1 MPDPNQTAKSF
12 TSPQALGHTLRWRSD
27 FGLGQQGVNSA
38 GQEISSPQP
47 GETGEVFNM
56 YKHQLMDP
64 QETVYIYSSPDLEQQ
79 FSARI
84 ASISATTGGPYYVLY
99 GNGWAIGFDDSNADN
114 LQYAQKIIGGS
125 LVTYADGQVQGFE

>member
-1 MPDPNQTAKSF
+1 MPDPNQIAKSF
-12 TSPQALGHTLRWRSD
+12 SSPQALGRALKWRSD

-56 YKHQLMDP
+56 YKNQLLAS
-64 QETVYIYSSPDLEQQ
+64 QETVYSFSSPDLEQQ

-84 ASISATTGGPYYVLY
+84 ASISSNGGPYYVLY
-99 GNGWAIGFDDSNADN
+99 GNGWAIGFDDANADA
-114 LQYAQKIIGGS
+114 LQYAQKIIEGS